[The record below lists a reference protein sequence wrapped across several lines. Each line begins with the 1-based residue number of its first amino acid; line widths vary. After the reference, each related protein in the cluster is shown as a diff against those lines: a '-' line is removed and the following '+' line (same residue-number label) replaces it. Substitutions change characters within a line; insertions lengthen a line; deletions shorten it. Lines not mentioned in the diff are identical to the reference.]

1 MLMPLI
7 WMKRGLPSENTVP
20 ATERVAF
27 GGHGQLDVA
36 VIDAGLVALDLGEHD
51 AAFP

>member
-20 ATERVAF
+20 ATERVWRSVVTVS
-27 GGHGQLDVA
+27 LM
-36 VIDAGLVALDLGEHD
+36 
-51 AAFP
+51 